1 MLLLA
6 SSRDFSRSVQCRT
19 YKRLNMEQIKV
30 GDIVRVSE
38 DIPRFYR
45 RYNSMRIFEVTHNVA
60 DIQDGLALLDSI
72 PVKYVTMLPTKY
84 LVKVNAEPKSKYKV
98 GDRVKFKSLDELRK
112 VIEQSFHWRLSEFA
126 NKEAAITAVEDNG
139 LYRVDIDP
147 SVGGIND
154 AMIEC
159 KVEPKEKPN
168 ADTIT
173 APVEA
178 DLTDGFWRVYEAD
191 LAKEIAVKLAGNVN
205 FNDAKEKAAYA
216 VEYAREIIE
225 NLKK

>member
-1 MLLLA
+1 
-6 SSRDFSRSVQCRT
+6 
-19 YKRLNMEQIKV
+19 MEQIKI

-38 DIPRFYR
+38 YAPKVYTYGWSTTFKHNDCKVLAVEDGNAVIESGRFEKT
-45 RYNSMRIFEVTHNVA
+45 I
-60 DIQDGLALLDSI
+60 
-72 PVKYVTMLPTKY
+72 PTKY

-98 GDRVKFKSLDELRK
+98 GDRVKFKSLDELCK
-112 VIEQSFHWRLSEFA
+112 LKGQSFRWLLSEFA

-139 LYRVDIDP
+139 FYRVDIDP

-159 KVEPKEKPN
+159 KAEPKAKPNIGTIPVEP
-168 ADTIT
+168 
-173 APVEA
+173 

-216 VEYAREIIE
+216 VECAREIIE
-225 NLKK
+225 NLKKSEK

>member
-1 MLLLA
+1 
-6 SSRDFSRSVQCRT
+6 
-19 YKRLNMEQIKV
+19 MEQIKI

-45 RYNSMRIFEVTHNVA
+45 RYNSMRIFEVTHKVG
-60 DIQDGLALLDSI
+60 DIEDGLALLDSI

-98 GDRVKFKSLDELRK
+98 GDRVKFKSLDELCELK
-112 VIEQSFHWRLSEFA
+112 GQSFRWLLSQFA
-126 NKEAAITAVEDNG
+126 NKEATITAVEDNG
-139 LYRVDIDP
+139 SYRVDIDP

-168 ADTIT
+168 VGTI
-173 APVEA
+173 PVEP

-216 VEYAREIIE
+216 VECAREVVE
-225 NLKK
+225 NLKKSEK

>member
-1 MLLLA
+1 
-6 SSRDFSRSVQCRT
+6 
-19 YKRLNMEQIKV
+19 MEQTKV

-38 DIPRFYR
+38 DARQEEIVGYDKIFTLVDCGAIYVDE
-45 RYNSMRIFEVTHNVA
+45 NMARITYCGESLYASCAV
-60 DIQDGLALLDSI
+60 
-72 PVKYVTMLPTKY
+72 PTKY

-98 GDRVKFKSLDELRK
+98 GDRVKFKSLDELCK
-112 VIEQSFHWRLSEFA
+112 VQGQGFRWLLSEFA
-126 NKEAAITAVEDNG
+126 NKEATITAVEDNG
-139 LYRVDIDP
+139 FYRVDIDP

-168 ADTIT
+168 VSTI
-173 APVEA
+173 PVEP

-216 VEYAREIIE
+216 VECAREVVE
-225 NLKK
+225 NLKNNKE

>member
-1 MLLLA
+1 
-6 SSRDFSRSVQCRT
+6 
-19 YKRLNMEQIKV
+19 MEQIRT

-38 DIPRFYR
+38 DAPMVYTYGWWTTFRHNDCKVMAIEDGNAVIASGRFEKA
-45 RYNSMRIFEVTHNVA
+45 I
-60 DIQDGLALLDSI
+60 
-72 PVKYVTMLPTKY
+72 PTKY

-98 GDRVKFKSLDELRK
+98 GDRVKFKSLDELCK
-112 VIEQSFHWRLSEFA
+112 LKGQSFRWLLSEFA
-126 NKEAAITAVEDNG
+126 NKEATITAVEDNG
-139 LYRVDIDP
+139 FYRVGIDP

-159 KVEPKEKPN
+159 KVEPKAKPN
-168 ADTIT
+168 AGTI
-173 APVEA
+173 PVEA

-216 VEYAREIIE
+216 VECAREVVK
-225 NLKK
+225 NLKINQCE

>member
-1 MLLLA
+1 
-6 SSRDFSRSVQCRT
+6 
-19 YKRLNMEQIKV
+19 MEQIKV

-38 DIPRFYR
+38 DAPKVYTYGWSTTFKHNDCKVLAVEDGNAVIE
-45 RYNSMRIFEVTHNVA
+45 SGWFEKT
-60 DIQDGLALLDSI
+60 I
-72 PVKYVTMLPTKY
+72 PTKY

-98 GDRVKFKSLDELRK
+98 GDRVKFKSLDELCK
-112 VIEQSFHWRLSEFA
+112 LQGQSFRWLLSEFA
-126 NKEAAITAVEDNG
+126 NKEATITAVEDNG
-139 LYRVDIDP
+139 FYRVDIDP

-168 ADTIT
+168 VSTIT
-173 APVEA
+173 IPVEP

-205 FNDAKEKAAYA
+205 FNDAKEKAAY
-216 VEYAREIIE
+216 VVKYAREIIE

>member
-1 MLLLA
+1 
-6 SSRDFSRSVQCRT
+6 
-19 YKRLNMEQIKV
+19 MEQIKI

-38 DIPRFYR
+38 YAPKVYTYGWSTTFKHNDCKVLAVEDGNAVIESGRFEKT
-45 RYNSMRIFEVTHNVA
+45 I
-60 DIQDGLALLDSI
+60 
-72 PVKYVTMLPTKY
+72 PTKY
-84 LVKVNAEPKSKYKV
+84 LIKVNAKPKSKYKV

-126 NKEAAITAVEDNG
+126 NKEATITAVEDNG
-139 LYRVDIDP
+139 SYRVDIDP

-168 ADTIT
+168 VSTI
-173 APVEA
+173 PVEP

-216 VEYAREIIE
+216 VECAREVVE
-225 NLKK
+225 NLKNNPCE

>member
-1 MLLLA
+1 
-6 SSRDFSRSVQCRT
+6 
-19 YKRLNMEQIKV
+19 MEQIKV

-38 DIPRFYR
+38 DAPKVYTYGWCTTFK
-45 RYNSMRIFEVTHNVA
+45 HNDCKVLA
-60 DIQDGLALLDSI
+60 VEDGNALIESGWFDRAI
-72 PVKYVTMLPTKY
+72 PTKY

-98 GDRVKFKSLDELRK
+98 GDRVKFKSLDELCK
-112 VIEQSFHWRLSEFA
+112 VKGQSFRWQLSEFA
-126 NKEAAITAVEDNG
+126 NKEATITAVEDNG
-139 LYRVDIDP
+139 FYRVDIDP

-159 KVEPKEKPN
+159 KVKPKEKPN
-168 ADTIT
+168 ISTI
-173 APVEA
+173 PVEA

-216 VEYAREIIE
+216 VECAREVVE
-225 NLKK
+225 NLKKSEK

>member
-1 MLLLA
+1 
-6 SSRDFSRSVQCRT
+6 
-19 YKRLNMEQIKV
+19 MEQIKI

-38 DIPRFYR
+38 GIPRFYR
-45 RYNSMRIFEVTHNVA
+45 RYNSMRIFVGTHNVV
-60 DIQDGLALLDSI
+60 DIEDGLALLDSI

-126 NKEAAITAVEDNG
+126 NKEATITAVEDNG
-139 LYRVDIDP
+139 FYRVDIDP

-168 ADTIT
+168 VSTI
-173 APVEA
+173 PVEA
-178 DLTDGFWRVYEAD
+178 DLTDSFWRVYEAD

-216 VEYAREIIE
+216 VECAREVVE
-225 NLKK
+225 NLKNNPCE

>member
-1 MLLLA
+1 
-6 SSRDFSRSVQCRT
+6 
-19 YKRLNMEQIKV
+19 MEQIKI

-38 DIPRFYR
+38 DAPKVYTYGWSTTFKHNDCKVLAVEDGNAVIE
-45 RYNSMRIFEVTHNVA
+45 SGWFEKT
-60 DIQDGLALLDSI
+60 I
-72 PVKYVTMLPTKY
+72 PTKY

-98 GDRVKFKSLDELRK
+98 GDRVKFKSLDELCK
-112 VIEQSFHWRLSEFA
+112 LQGQSFRWLLSEFA

-139 LYRVDIDP
+139 FYRVDIDP

-159 KVEPKEKPN
+159 KAEPKEKPN
-168 ADTIT
+168 IGTI
-173 APVEA
+173 PVEPA
-178 DLTDGFWRVYEAD
+178 LTDGFWRVYEAD

-216 VEYAREIIE
+216 VKCAREVVE
-225 NLKK
+225 NLKKSEK

>member
-1 MLLLA
+1 
-6 SSRDFSRSVQCRT
+6 
-19 YKRLNMEQIKV
+19 MEQIKI

-38 DIPRFYR
+38 GIPRFYR

-98 GDRVKFKSLDELRK
+98 GDRVKFKSLDELCK
-112 VIEQSFHWRLSEFA
+112 LQGQSFRWLLSEFA
-126 NKEAAITAVEDNG
+126 NKEATITAVEDNG
-139 LYRVDIDP
+139 FYRVDIDP

-159 KVEPKEKPN
+159 KVEPKAKPN
-168 ADTIT
+168 VSTI
-173 APVEA
+173 PVEA

-205 FNDAKEKAAYA
+205 FNDAKEKAVYA
-216 VEYAREIIE
+216 VECAREVVE